1 MKAFWMVLFRNL
13 KMVPVRRPSL
23 RAKEECWEDDC
34 SIDKISI
41 IEYLH
46 CTKIRLYHSPLTYA
60 AGDIGRLYTNL

>member
-1 MKAFWMVLFRNL
+1 
-13 KMVPVRRPSL
+13 MVPVRRPSL

-46 CTKIRLYHSPLTYA
+46 CTKIRLYHSPLTYV